1 MLRRSLAVLALLLLC
16 APAAGAAGWSPAA
29 YTLRLNSFATS
40 DAFPGSLN
48 SGPDQ
53 GLQPMAELATA
64 RRFARAYKLSL
75 TASAGGTLQNQFT
88 RGNYGWLGLGG
99 TLRRDPATWTLAGRW
114 TPRRNKFPTDP
125 EEGGQFAGAEVTVG
139 YRRVIGSRGRLRL
152 EGTFDRDRFVPQVAD
167 RDTRGREAYGSYTF
181 TPGAGVDLRAEGS
194 YSYDDVRANKWDKNE
209 RWTGVGVAW
218 TRSTWHP
225 DLGLRSGASR
235 YDHAIAGQSNFQR
248 RDQWIELRFRVA
260 RSVAPGLAVS
270 LGGNLQNQTS
280 SRPDRA
286 FNANTLTLGLEWNGG
301 GK

>member
-1 MLRRSLAVLALLLLC
+1 MLKIATLIALALALA
-16 APAAGAAGWSPAA
+16 APAFAAGWSAPA
-29 YTLRLNSFATS
+29 YTVRLNSFATS

-48 SGPDQ
+48 SGPDE
-53 GLQPMAELATA
+53 GLQPMAEIQSA
-64 RRFARAYKLSL
+64 RRFLRTYKLGF

-88 RGNYGWLGLGG
+88 RGNYGWLGLAG
-99 TLRRDPATWTLAGRW
+99 TLRRDRATFTLEGRW

-125 EEGGQFAGAEVTVG
+125 EEGGQFAGTQITAG
-139 YRRVIGSRGRLRL
+139 YRRAVGARGRLRL
-152 EGTFDRDRFVPQVAD
+152 EGTFDRDDFVPQVAD
-167 RDTRGREAYGSYTF
+167 RNTRGREAYGSYVLA
-181 TPGAGVDLRAEGS
+181 PSAGVELRAEGS

-248 RDQWIELRFRVA
+248 RDQWIELRFRVT